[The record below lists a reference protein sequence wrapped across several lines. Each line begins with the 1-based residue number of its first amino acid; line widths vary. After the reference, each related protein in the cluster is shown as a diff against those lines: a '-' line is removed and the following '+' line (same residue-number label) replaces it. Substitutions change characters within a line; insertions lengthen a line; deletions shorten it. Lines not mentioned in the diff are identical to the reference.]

1 MSDLSDLVGGEESEV
16 EVEPVY
22 LDKDTRLPSEVLK
35 PAALGSL
42 QPMLVGD
49 VVTTFNIL
57 IYGDSGVGKTRLA
70 ASASAVE
77 EMCPVLAI
85 DIEGGLTSIKHLYP
99 NVAVQR
105 VRSWDEMQEAYNALY
120 EDAGQNY
127 KTVIVDSLT
136 ETQKFS
142 MYGVMKQLIEE
153 EPTRDPDIPSLREWG
168 KNIEQMRKFIRAFR
182 DLPINTIFTALRM
195 DDRNTKTGQVT
206 TLPSLSGKLAR
217 EAAAFLDE
225 VLYYYIKATTEEG
238 VYERL
243 LLTAKTEEVVA
254 KDRSDALP
262 MIVENPTM
270 EYLFK
275 TITHQQ

>member
-1 MSDLSDLVGGEESEV
+1 
-16 EVEPVY
+16 
-22 LDKDTRLPSEVLK
+22 
-35 PAALGSL
+35 
-42 QPMLVGD
+42 
-49 VVTTFNIL
+49 
-57 IYGDSGVGKTRLA
+57 
-70 ASASAVE
+70 
-77 EMCPVLAI
+77 
-85 DIEGGLTSIKHLYP
+85 
-99 NVAVQR
+99 
-105 VRSWDEMQEAYNALY
+105 
-120 EDAGQNY
+120 
-127 KTVIVDSLT
+127 
-136 ETQKFS
+136 